1 MNMALSS
8 DPAILLAML
17 RIEPCLVVALAP
29 HGEHGSVGRFL
40 SAEQGLA
47 AAYIRGG
54 RGRRMRGV
62 LALGNIVALELVT
75 RAPGQLAFA
84 TVHPITTNMAMMHG
98 AAALALVEY
107 VALLAASTLP
117 EGEAQ
122 PGLFPLFAA
131 LFGAAG
137 AGADA
142 QTCGAAMVRLE
153 LALLAGLGLG
163 LDLSSCAA
171 TGSHDDL
178 AFVSPKSR
186 QAVSRAAGQPWAAR
200 LLPLPAFLRDGGAA
214 TPDQLADGL
223 KLSGHFLARE
233 LLAGH
238 PAALRLQAA
247 RQRLVGLLL
256 A

>member
-1 MNMALSS
+1 
-8 DPAILLAML
+8 ML
-17 RIEPCLVVALAP
+17 RIEPALVVALTA
-29 HGEHGSVGRFL
+29 HGEHGVVGRFL
-40 SAEQGLA
+40 SADQGLV

-54 RGRRMRGV
+54 RGRRLRGV
-62 LALGNIVALELVT
+62 LALGNQVALDLT
-75 RAPGQLAFA
+75 LRAQSQLAFA
-84 TVHPITTNMAMMHG
+84 SVHPISTNMAMMHG
-98 AAALALVEY
+98 AAALALVDY
-107 VALLAASTLP
+107 VAVLAASALP

-142 QTCGAAMVRLE
+142 LASGAALVRLE

-171 TGSHDDL
+171 TGSTEDL

-186 QAVSRAAGQPWAAR
+186 QAVSRAAGAPWAAR

-214 TPDQLADGL
+214 TPNDLADGL

-233 LLAGH
+233 LFASH
-238 PAALRLQAA
+238 PAQLRLQAA
-247 RQRLVGLLL
+247 RQRWVGLLHP
-256 A
+256 

>member
-1 MNMALSS
+1 
-8 DPAILLAML
+8 ML
-17 RIEPCLVVALAP
+17 RIEPALVVALAA
-29 HGEHGSVGRFL
+29 HGEHGAVGRFL
-40 SAEQGLA
+40 SADQGLV
-47 AAYIRGG
+47 AAYVRGG
-54 RGRRMRGV
+54 RGRRLRGV
-62 LALGNIVALELVT
+62 LAPGNSVALELT
-75 RAPGQLAFA
+75 QRAPGQLAFA
-84 TVHPITTNMAMMHG
+84 SVHPLSTNMAMMHG
-98 AAALALVEY
+98 AAALALIDY

-122 PGLFPLFAA
+122 SGLYPLFDA
-131 LFGAAG
+131 LFAAAG

-142 QTCGAAMVRLE
+142 LASGAALVRLE

-171 TGSHDDL
+171 TGSTDDL

-186 QAVSRAAGQPWAAR
+186 QAVSRAAGEPWAAR
-200 LLPLPAFLRDGGAA
+200 LLPLPAFLRDGGAT

-233 LLAGH
+233 LLASH
-238 PAALRLQAA
+238 PAQQKLQSA
-247 RQRLVGLLL
+247 RQRLAGLLL